1 MIDLP
6 RGSLSGQ
13 AHILVIV
20 ATVIIALFIFRLVRA
35 RQLRSKYALLWLVIG
50 VMLLPL
56 AVVFTLTT
64 LGDGSFGTAGLAAGH
79 YSITGTLADGTRVEA
94 SSTATGWTA
103 GRSTW

>member
-50 VMLLPL
+50 ILLLP
-56 AVVFTLTT
+56 
-64 LGDGSFGTAGLAAGH
+64 AGAK
-79 YSITGTLADGTRVEA
+79 GTREENLWILGLIPLLVGVA
-94 SSTATGWTA
+94 LMFQGKFIVAKPKNPA
-103 GRSTW
+103 